1 MINFINYNILLA
13 AIICTFC
20 LASCDHKPDQTTPT
34 SAVTLKMEFSNFKLD
49 KNGISAELKCVKSQ
63 QSEAFVNYSTKTTGK
78 DSIEAIE
85 YNYITLVDSK
95 GTDFNGFTWQG
106 ETELEGVIKNKEN
119 TQIRLKL
126 YVKGDTIDENGD
138 KYCTPTI
145 VRAEI
150 SDDNY
155 TGELI
160 PNKWKNRLSSE
171 AVLKISRK

>member
-1 MINFINYNILLA
+1 ML
-13 AIICTFC
+13 
-20 LASCDHKPDQTTPT
+20 
-34 SAVTLKMEFSNFKLD
+34 
-49 KNGISAELKCVKSQ
+49 
-63 QSEAFVNYSTKTTGK
+63 QSTR
-78 DSIEAIE
+78 D
-85 YNYITLVDSK
+85 YITLVDSK
-95 GTDFNGFTWQG
+95 GTDLNGFTWQG

-126 YVKGDTIDENGD
+126 YVKGDTIEENGD

-155 TGELI
+155 TEELI